1 MKVRDVGG
9 HSIDKYA
16 VLNILRE
23 FQTILEAKGIKPSKL
38 ILYGSYAHE
47 NYTEAS
53 DIDVVIV
60 SDDFSG
66 MDYWQRIEVLTEAIY
81 EIFEPIE
88 AVAMTPEEWEKGD
101 SFVCDFAGGGEVL
114 YGGA

>member
-1 MKVRDVGG
+1 M
-9 HSIDKYA
+9 DKNA
-16 VLNILRE
+16 VLKILGE
-23 FQTILEAKGIKPSKL
+23 FQSILDAKGIKPSKV
-38 ILYGSYAHE
+38 ILYGSYANE

-60 SDDFSG
+60 SDDFAG

-101 SFVCDFAGGGEVL
+101 SFVCDYAGGGEVL
-114 YGGA
+114 GGGS